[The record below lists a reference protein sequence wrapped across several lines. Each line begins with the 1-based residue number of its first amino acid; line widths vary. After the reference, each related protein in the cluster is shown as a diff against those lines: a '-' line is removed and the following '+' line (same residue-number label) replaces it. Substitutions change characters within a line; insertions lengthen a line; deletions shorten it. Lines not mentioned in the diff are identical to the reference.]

1 MVQTNNVSVN
11 QLQDHELLQAYF
23 QSKQLTATAQE
34 QEISSFFAK
43 FKTLEGFKHA
53 SRECLDEY
61 VTANQA
67 IRQSLLAAIELGQR
81 VARAMPKIQGR
92 VLGSQSFGNELV
104 TSMRGLE
111 QEQLWLFS
119 LDTRHQIVATDVIHI
134 GSLRTCPFHI
144 RDIIRKALKYNAQSI
159 ILAHN
164 HPSGQAEAS
173 ANDMRLS
180 KEMAKAADVFEIAL
194 LDSFIVGA
202 DDYTSLREDGAFTTF
217 DELKTLEANMKMK

>member
-1 MVQTNNVSVN
+1 MQINNISTS
-11 QLQDHELLQAYF
+11 QLQDHELLQWYF
-23 QSKQLTATAQE
+23 KSYQLTATKQNY
-34 QEISSFFAK
+34 EIKVFFDN
-43 FKTLEGFKHA
+43 FISLEGFKHA
-53 SRECLDEY
+53 SLDCIKDY
-61 VTANQA
+61 VNGDVQV
-67 IRQSLLAAIELGQR
+67 RQGLLAAIEFGQR

-111 QEQLWLFS
+111 QEQLWLYS

-144 RDIIRKALKYNAQSI
+144 RDVLRRALKYNAQSI

-164 HPSGQAEAS
+164 HPSGQAEPS
-173 ANDMRLS
+173 ENDLRLS
-180 KEMAKAADVFEIAL
+180 KEIAKAADLFEIAV

-202 DDYTSLREDGAFTTF
+202 DDYTSLREEGAFSVF
-217 DELKTLEANMKMK
+217 DELKELETNMKMK